1 MKIEEARRVRW
12 HMDMA
17 FLMGLASFRPRTFCE
32 CGVGPLDIAAAPDV
46 YASGLWGRILL
57 VEPNPALADLAQA
70 AMPRATIIRAAIGE
84 PGRAALVVNGGSSY
98 LAQTWSP
105 TPLTHTAP
113 EVDVEVMDFAQIDD
127 GEIDA
132 MVLDCEGQE
141 WAVLSRMRSLPR
153 FLSVEVWKG
162 HPKEAE
168 MFAWLNERCYRVRIT
183 TGPQGETMLF
193 DRG

>member
-1 MKIEEARRVRW
+1 
-12 HMDMA
+12 
-17 FLMGLASFRPRTFCE
+17 
-32 CGVGPLDIAAAPDV
+32 VGPLDIAAAPDV

-113 EVDVEVMDFAQIDD
+113 KVDVEVMDFAQIDD